1 MSTLADF
8 QSAFVEAL
16 HDEASTFV
24 PANQRPFAVYRNT
37 VMRAC
42 IDALEANFPSVLCLV
57 GRDWF
62 RAAAAIHATRSPPSD
77 VRLACYGEGF
87 PGFLESFEPAAGLPY
102 LGDVARLD
110 RLWNESLDAADAEPL
125 DVEHLVGRAP
135 SALEVMRLRV
145 HPATRW
151 QVSPFPV
158 LSIWRPSREGVA
170 VDGALAWRSECAIVV
185 RVAGDVSVLPAS
197 PAELTLLE
205 ACRRGA
211 SLGEAATA
219 VSRAHPDVPIELTL
233 SGLLQSG
240 AFAHS

>member
-1 MSTLADF
+1 MSALADF
-8 QSAFVEAL
+8 QAAFVEAL

-24 PANQRPFAVYRNT
+24 PAHQRPFAVYRNT

-62 RAAAAIHATRSPPSD
+62 RAAAAIHATRSPPRD
-77 VRLACYGEGF
+77 ARLACYGEGF

-102 LGDVARLD
+102 LADVARLD
-110 RLWNESLDAADAEPL
+110 RLWNESLDAADAESF
-125 DVEHLVGRAP
+125 DVDRLVGQAP

-151 QVSPFPV
+151 FASPFPV

-170 VDGALAWRSECAIVV
+170 VDGALAWRPECAIVV
-185 RVAGDVSVLPAS
+185 RVAGEVSMLPAT

-205 ACRRGA
+205 ACRRRA
-211 SLGEAATA
+211 TLGEAAAA
-219 VSRAHPDVPIELTL
+219 VARAHPDASIEFTF
-233 SGLLQSG
+233 SGLLRSG